1 METSYFPTL
10 QNMTHEFERMPVGE
24 FLDALAA
31 KTPTPGGGSVA
42 ALLAASGAALGV
54 MACRFTTGEKFKAHA
69 AEMETAVN
77 GLLHLR
83 NQLTPLIQ
91 ADAAAYDKVSA
102 ALALPK
108 GTDAEKAARKA
119 ALAASLRGAMEVPHR
134 TMDLAHKTLQIL
146 QRHAPQLNANLASDL
161 ASAALCLGS
170 AIESA
175 WLNVLTNHAALRD
188 DAEAAKLRESAEKI
202 RANAAE
208 LAASILET
216 VNAVFGPK

>member
-1 METSYFPTL
+1 MS
-10 QNMTHEFERMPVGE
+10 HEFDRMAVGE

-31 KTPTPGGGSVA
+31 KSPTPGGGSVA
-42 ALLAASGAALGV
+42 ALLGAMGVSLGV
-54 MACRFTTGEKFKAHA
+54 MACRFTSGEKFKAHA
-69 AEMETAVN
+69 AEMETAIS

-83 NQLTPLIQ
+83 AQLTPLIQ
-91 ADAAAYDKVSA
+91 ADAAAYDRVSV

-108 GTDAEKAARKA
+108 GNDAEKAARKA
-119 ALAASLRGAMEVPHR
+119 ALQHALRGAMEVPHR

-175 WLNVLTNHAALRD
+175 WLNVLTNHLALRE
-188 DAEAAKLRESAEKI
+188 DAEAGKIRESAEKI
-202 RANAAE
+202 RTDSAD
-208 LAASILET
+208 LAASIL
-216 VNAVFGPK
+216 NAVQAVLNPK